1 MKRITRHCLFP
12 VCFCFFC
19 PVNAILPAVT
29 QEIHQRWCRLYRCSC
44 LESRASG
51 PWTPHEL
58 RSWLLTFSESRAFC
72 PSGFCPC
79 PLWSVPFRASPLMG
93 AGSHSRVQSGPRGVV
108 SVCLHPGRKAW
119 RGHPVPWWRIGPA
132 PQALQRETR
141 LVTLF
146 ETVRGL

>member
-1 MKRITRHCLFP
+1 MMKRITRHCLFP

-108 SVCLHPGRKAW
+108 SVCLHPGRAEGLERTPGALVAYW
-119 RGHPVPWWRIGPA
+119 SCPSGSAAGD
-132 PQALQRETR
+132 QACD
-141 LVTLF
+141 LV
-146 ETVRGL
+146 